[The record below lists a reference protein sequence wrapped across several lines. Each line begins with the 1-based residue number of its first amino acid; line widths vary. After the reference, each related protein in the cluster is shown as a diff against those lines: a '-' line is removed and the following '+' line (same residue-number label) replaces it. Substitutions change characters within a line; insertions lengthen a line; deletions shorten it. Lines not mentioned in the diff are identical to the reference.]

1 MIDYLKGCALRKF
14 SSRSLLVHMPRRR
27 RNPPAP
33 PPASSTNRPLI
44 DLWVTPEEYARLRR
58 IRVPRVPTYTGT
70 QYHIGDR
77 SQAFIRPA
85 SSNPDHHRNCYRFE
99 IMGASWRFVSA
110 VEVRIAAMDV
120 VFNIVHIEI
129 DDYDGGTTVN
139 GFHYY
144 GTNVELVVY
153 RLAEEDGEIIWT
165 TGQRISLPTRPWTDG
180 RVD

>member
-1 MIDYLKGCALRKF
+1 
-14 SSRSLLVHMPRRR
+14 MPRRQ
-27 RNPPAP
+27 RNLPAL

-44 DLWVTPEEYARLRR
+44 DLWVTPEEYERLRR
-58 IRVPRVPTYTGT
+58 LRVPRVPTYTRT

-99 IMGASWRFVSA
+99 IMGASWRFISA
-110 VEVRIAAMDV
+110 VSIDIAMMGETL
-120 VFNIVHIEI
+120 NIISFEI
-129 DDYDGGTTVN
+129 DDYDGGTAVY
-139 GFHYY
+139 GFHYQ
-144 GTNVELVVY
+144 GLNVELVVY

-165 TGQRISLPTRPWTDG
+165 TGQRISLPARPWMDG